1 MGHPRKPPIW
11 MPKLDRLSP
20 GAAAGLG
27 VFLQPWTLVAAGAA
41 TVVQAKLTAAGD
53 YLTLVF
59 FSLLAT
65 GSPRQSLSA
74 AHRPVRRI
82 WVVHHDDSFRI

>member
-1 MGHPRKPPIW
+1 
-11 MPKLDRLSP
+11 
-20 GAAAGLG
+20 
-27 VFLQPWTLVAAGAA
+27 
-41 TVVQAKLTAAGD
+41 VQAKLTTAGD

-82 WVVHHDDSFRI
+82 WVVHHDDSFRL